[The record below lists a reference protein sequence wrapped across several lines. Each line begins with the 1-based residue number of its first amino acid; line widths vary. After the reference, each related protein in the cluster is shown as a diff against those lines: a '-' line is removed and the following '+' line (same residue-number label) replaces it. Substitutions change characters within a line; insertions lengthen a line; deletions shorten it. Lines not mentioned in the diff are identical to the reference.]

1 MVRMVKKVIESLADW
16 HHRGAWWWWSSL
28 WGLVGLA
35 VLPTAVVVYL
45 TERQGPVI
53 IATGPVQHVSQRVPI
68 GGQLSYTLD
77 FVVLEACPGEVVS
90 LYRSLDDDQPR
101 LVTQRRPA
109 SFDHTGSYP
118 GTPISRTIPSELTP
132 GRWAFTAYRESNCL
146 TRRVND
152 QFARFEFEVVAGDP
166 SQPSEHP

>member
-1 MVRMVKKVIESLADW
+1 MVRMVKKVIQSLADW

-35 VLPTAVVVYL
+35 LP
-45 TERQGPVI
+45 I
-53 IATGPVQHVSQRVPI
+53 S
-68 GGQLSYTLD
+68 
-77 FVVLEACPGEVVS
+77 GEVVS

-166 SQPSEHP
+166 SQPSERP